1 MSMTLVTGA
10 TGFVGAVLTRRLVL
24 EGVPV
29 RIFRRAG
36 SKLDLLGET
45 VQEVEHTLG
54 DITDDLA
61 LQKAMQGVECVY
73 HVAGNIGFG
82 SSRVRNRL
90 MSVNVDGTAA
100 VVNAALAGGV
110 RRLVHASSVAALG
123 RSNRPDALLDENA
136 EWQRSKSSSTYGY
149 SKYLAEL
156 EVKRGVAEG
165 LDAVMVNPSLI
176 FGLGRKGENTRRIV
190 DQIRRKKMPMFPA
203 GVTSVVDVLDVADGM
218 VRAMKYGETGER
230 FVLAGHNLSWEEI
243 FSQLARACGVAPPT
257 IRLAPAAAILFAC
270 FSEAGAFLTRTEP
283 LLPRAN
289 ARFMS
294 AMNRYDNTRA
304 CEKLGWRP
312 RHSRKRRSASPTL
325 CEVRGTGFGG
335 SPALVFP
342 AAAAA
347 GSGAR
352 DRVPVRSRRPPSF
365 RANGRIHSHR
375 PTHRPGRIRAF
386 HGRNQYVTDLM
397 S

>member
-1 MSMTLVTGA
+1 M
-10 TGFVGAVLTRRLVL
+10 F
-24 EGVPV
+24 PV

-230 FVLAGHNLSWEEI
+230 FVLAGHNLSWEET
-243 FSQLARACGVAPPT
+243 LPPT
-257 IRLAPAAAILFAC
+257 
-270 FSEAGAFLTRTEP
+270 
-283 LLPRAN
+283 
-289 ARFMS
+289 
-294 AMNRYDNTRA
+294 
-304 CEKLGWRP
+304 
-312 RHSRKRRSASPTL
+312 
-325 CEVRGTGFGG
+325 GTGMRGG
-335 SPALVFP
+335 APDYPSG
-342 AAAAA
+342 A
-347 GSGAR
+347 GSR
-352 DRVPVRSRRPPSF
+352 YTLRVFFGSRRFPDTYGTPSSS
-365 RANGRIHSHR
+365 RQC
-375 PTHRPGRIRAF
+375 PF
-386 HGRNQYVTDLM
+386 HVG

>member
-61 LQKAMQGVECVY
+61 LRKAMQGVECVY

-100 VVNAALAGGV
+100 VVNAALSGGV

-176 FGLGRKGENTRRIV
+176 FGIGRKGENTRRIV
-190 DQIRRKKMPMFPA
+190 DQIRRKRMPMFPA

-230 FVLAGHNLSWEEI
+230 FVLAGHNLSWEET
-243 FSQLARACGVAPPT
+243 FRQLARACGVAPPT
-257 IRLAPAAAILFAC
+257 IRLAPAAAMLFAC

-294 AMNRYDNTRA
+294 GVNRYDNTRA

-312 RHSRKRRSASPTL
+312 RPFEETAQRIAD
-325 CEVRGTGFGG
+325 
-335 SPALVFP
+335 AL
-342 AAAAA
+342 
-347 GSGAR
+347 
-352 DRVPVRSRRPPSF
+352 
-365 RANGRIHSHR
+365 
-375 PTHRPGRIRAF
+375 
-386 HGRNQYVTDLM
+386 
-397 S
+397 

>member
-1 MSMTLVTGA
+1 MTLVTGA

-24 EGVPV
+24 EGIPV

-45 VQEVEHTLG
+45 AQEVEHTLG

-136 EWQRSKSSSTYGY
+136 EWQQSKSSSTYGY

-176 FGLGRKGENTRRIV
+176 FGIGRKGENTRRIV
-190 DQIRRKKMPMFPA
+190 DQIRRKQMPMFPA

-243 FSQLARACGVAPPT
+243 FSQLAWACGVAPPT

-294 AMNRYDNTRA
+294 AINRYDNTRA

-312 RHSRKRRSASPTL
+312 RSFEETARRIAD
-325 CEVRGTGFGG
+325 
-335 SPALVFP
+335 AL
-342 AAAAA
+342 
-347 GSGAR
+347 
-352 DRVPVRSRRPPSF
+352 
-365 RANGRIHSHR
+365 
-375 PTHRPGRIRAF
+375 
-386 HGRNQYVTDLM
+386 
-397 S
+397 

>member
-24 EGVPV
+24 DGVPV
-29 RIFRRAG
+29 RVFRRAG

-45 VQEVEHTLG
+45 AQKVEHALG

-61 LQKAMQGVECVY
+61 LQKAMQGVEYVY

-123 RSNRPDALLDENA
+123 RSNRPDDVLDENA
-136 EWQRSKSSSTYGY
+136 QWQRSKSNSTYGY

-156 EVKRGVAEG
+156 EVKRGIAEG

-190 DQIRRKKMPMFPA
+190 DQIRRKRIVMFPA

-218 VRAMKYGETGER
+218 VRAMQYGEAGER
-230 FVLAGHNLSWEEI
+230 FVLAAHNLSWEEL
-243 FSQLARACGVAPPT
+243 FRQLAQACGAAPPT
-257 IRLAPAAAILFAC
+257 IRLAPAAAILVAYS
-270 FSEAGAFLTRTEP
+270 SEAVAFLTRTEP

-294 AMNRYDNTRA
+294 AVNRYDNTFA

-312 RHSRKRRSASPTL
+312 RPFEETVRRIAD
-325 CEVRGTGFGG
+325 
-335 SPALVFP
+335 AL
-342 AAAAA
+342 
-347 GSGAR
+347 
-352 DRVPVRSRRPPSF
+352 
-365 RANGRIHSHR
+365 
-375 PTHRPGRIRAF
+375 
-386 HGRNQYVTDLM
+386 
-397 S
+397 

>member
-10 TGFVGAVLTRRLVL
+10 TGFVGAVLTRRLVRD
-24 EGVPV
+24 GVSV
-29 RIFRRAG
+29 RVFRRVG

-45 VQEVEHTLG
+45 AQEVEHAFG

-61 LQKAMQGVECVY
+61 LEKAMQGVEYVY

-82 SSRVRNRL
+82 SSRARNRL

-123 RSNRPDALLDENA
+123 RSNRPDAVLDENA
-136 EWQRSKSSSTYGY
+136 EWQPSKSNSTYGY

-156 EVKRGVAEG
+156 EVKRGIAEG

-190 DQIRRKKMPMFPA
+190 EQIRRKRMPMYPT
-203 GVTSVVDVLDVADGM
+203 GVMSVVDVLDVADGM

-230 FVLAGHNLSWEEI
+230 FVLAAHNLSWEEM
-243 FSQLARACGVAPPT
+243 FGQLAQACGAAPPT

-294 AMNRYDNTRA
+294 AVNRYDNTLAR
-304 CEKLGWRP
+304 EKLGWRP
-312 RHSRKRRSASPTL
+312 RSFEETARRIA
-325 CEVRGTGFGG
+325 E
-335 SPALVFP
+335 AL
-342 AAAAA
+342 
-347 GSGAR
+347 
-352 DRVPVRSRRPPSF
+352 
-365 RANGRIHSHR
+365 
-375 PTHRPGRIRAF
+375 
-386 HGRNQYVTDLM
+386 
-397 S
+397 

>member
-10 TGFVGAVLTRRLVL
+10 TGFVGAVLTRRLVRD
-24 EGVPV
+24 GVSV
-29 RIFRRAG
+29 RVFRRAG

-45 VQEVEHTLG
+45 AQEVEHAFG

-61 LQKAMQGVECVY
+61 LQKAMQGVEYVY

-82 SSRVRNRL
+82 SSRARNRL

-123 RSNRPDALLDENA
+123 RSNRPDAVLDERA

-156 EVKRGVAEG
+156 EVKRGIAEG

-190 DQIRRKKMPMFPA
+190 EQIRRKRMPMYPA

-230 FVLAGHNLSWEEI
+230 FVLAAHNLSWEEM
-243 FSQLARACGVAPPT
+243 FSQLAQACGAAPPT

-294 AMNRYDNTRA
+294 AVNRYDNTLAR
-304 CEKLGWRP
+304 EKLGWRP
-312 RHSRKRRSASPTL
+312 RSFEETAQRIAD
-325 CEVRGTGFGG
+325 
-335 SPALVFP
+335 AL
-342 AAAAA
+342 
-347 GSGAR
+347 
-352 DRVPVRSRRPPSF
+352 
-365 RANGRIHSHR
+365 
-375 PTHRPGRIRAF
+375 
-386 HGRNQYVTDLM
+386 
-397 S
+397 

>member
-10 TGFVGAVLTRRLVL
+10 TGFVGAVLTRRLVRD
-24 EGVPV
+24 GVPV
-29 RIFRRAG
+29 RVFRRAG

-45 VQEVEHTLG
+45 AQEVEHALG

-61 LQKAMQGVECVY
+61 LQQAMQGVECVY

-100 VVNAALAGGV
+100 VVDAALAGGV

-123 RSNRPDALLDENA
+123 RSNRPDDILDENA
-136 EWQRSKSSSTYGY
+136 QWQRSKSSSTYGY

-156 EVKRGVAEG
+156 EVKRGIAEG

-176 FGLGRKGENTRRIV
+176 FGPGRKGENTRRIV
-190 DQIRRKKMPMFPA
+190 DQIRRKRMLMFPA

-218 VRAMKYGETGER
+218 VRAMQYGEAGER
-230 FVLAGHNLSWEEI
+230 FVLAAHNLSWEEL
-243 FSQLARACGVAPPT
+243 FRQLAQACGVAPPT
-257 IRLAPAAAILFAC
+257 IRLAPAAAILVAY
-270 FSEAGAFLTRTEP
+270 FSEAVAFLTRTEP

-294 AMNRYDNTRA
+294 AANRYDNTLAR
-304 CEKLGWRP
+304 EKLGWRP
-312 RHSRKRRSASPTL
+312 RPFEETARRIAD
-325 CEVRGTGFGG
+325 
-335 SPALVFP
+335 AL
-342 AAAAA
+342 
-347 GSGAR
+347 
-352 DRVPVRSRRPPSF
+352 
-365 RANGRIHSHR
+365 
-375 PTHRPGRIRAF
+375 
-386 HGRNQYVTDLM
+386 
-397 S
+397 